1 MQHYVTKTYRGTD
14 VYANVFLTSAVVGC
28 EWSTLFPSCPTP
40 GERVPGAHWT
50 EGWMGPKVS

>member
-1 MQHYVTKTYRGTD
+1 M
-14 VYANVFLTSAVVGC
+14 YANVFLTSAVVGC